1 MTALNTPIVFN
12 NSTGSDSAA
21 SGCGPATAVT
31 TSAIFSSGSNGVTV
45 SSSTGMSVG
54 DLIYVPANTGRKFN
68 VIASISGTS
77 ITCDDNWDDSQNGV
91 SIYVGGKRAT
101 LDDTDSRRLFTN
113 DIPNDSV
120 VEIEYTGT
128 HYTFGSLI
136 TLKSI
141 STTEAPVTYRG
152 TGASRPRIQGATGNS
167 ESIRATQNVFD
178 NLELE
183 ARSSTGQGFMS
194 GTPFYLFNCKFID
207 GTSGTINLAAFIQ
220 SSASYNSNVIN
231 CQFVGKG
238 NYGTAIR
245 GYYVYGW
252 YQTVNIVN
260 CTFEGL
266 ATCVKVEEGN
276 AFAVQNCI
284 FKDSAI
290 AFDVQSTNDRGG
302 HCLTNNIF
310 HDISGNAINFDDEH
324 GIESSTAMNN
334 IFSSIGGNCISAS
347 SDWNKSTTAYFDYNA
362 FYDITGSRYNNL
374 TAGSNDITLDV
385 SPFVDPTAS
394 PPDFN
399 LNNALGGG
407 SVLRSTKYT
416 IGG

>member
-1 MTALNTPIVFN
+1 MTALSGPILFN

-21 SGCGPATAVT
+21 SGCGPATAIT
-31 TSAIFSSGSNGVTV
+31 TQAMFSSGSSGITV
-45 SSSTGMSVG
+45 SSSSGMSVG

-68 VIASISGTS
+68 VIASINGTS
-77 ITCDDNWDDSQNGV
+77 ITCDDNWDDSQMGTA
-91 SIYVGGKRAT
+91 IYVGGKRAT
-101 LDDTDSRRLFTN
+101 LDNADSRYLFTN
-113 DIPNDSV
+113 DIPNGSV
-120 VEIEYTGT
+120 VEIEHTGT

-136 TLKSI
+136 TLKLI

-152 TGASRPRIQGATGNS
+152 TGSSRPRIQGATGNS
-167 ESIRATQNVFD
+167 ESIRANQNVFD

-220 SSASYNSNVIN
+220 SNKSYNSNVIN

-284 FKDSAI
+284 FRDSAI
-290 AFDVQSTNDRGG
+290 AFDVQSTSDRGG

-347 SDWNKSTTAYFDYNA
+347 TAWNKAPTAFFDRNA
-362 FYDITGSRYNNL
+362 FFSITGSNYNNL
-374 TAGSNDITLDV
+374 TAGANDITLTAD
-385 SPFVDPTAS
+385 PFVDAANN
-394 PPDFN
+394 DFN
-399 LNNALGGG
+399 LNADSGGG
-407 SVLRSTKYT
+407 ATLRSTNYT